1 MLNSPTKP
9 KDNTTKNLL
18 NPDIANNELELE
30 LEEYTKSAVR
40 KIRFTVMIKP
50 AIISLI
56 ALFISFY
63 LDLSEVPILG
73 NITIDIAKMLFPT
86 WQPVTGDV
94 EPFRFWWLP
103 LISYSLFV
111 LFAYFAYNKLKLEII
126 RTPASGTID
135 RIINSYTSIIDSIAT
150 ALPLIGAAILL
161 ISIKLGEEVFLGL
174 SVPFE
179 IKALIVLA
187 LGKLFEPVL
196 DQLGVEFQTVVNH
209 VSDIKEKYFSRIQ
222 VENSK
227 NLLKQLNQTGAGL
240 GTGLSYGTELSLAEV
255 EKIRTLIEQ
264 SAKLSEIMK
273 VNFNAISTLSDKIN
287 QIEGISS
294 QKITELS
301 ALANSI
307 NQASHSLSDEKT
319 IAGLKHL
326 EAIVVKK

>member
-1 MLNSPTKP
+1 MLTTPTKP
-9 KDNTTKNLL
+9 KENITKNLL

-40 KIRFTVMIKP
+40 KIKFTVMIKP
-50 AIISLI
+50 AIISII

-73 NITIDIAKMLFPT
+73 NITIDLAKSLFPS
-86 WQPVTGDV
+86 WQPATGDV

-111 LFAYFAYNKLKLEII
+111 LLAFFAYNKLKLEII

-196 DQLGVEFQTVVNH
+196 DQLGVEFQTIVNH

-227 NLLKQLNQTGAGL
+227 NLLKQLNQP
-240 GTGLSYGTELSLAEV
+240 GTGIGSGTDLSLAEI
-255 EKIRTLIEQ
+255 EKFKMLVEQ

-273 VNFNAISTLSDKIN
+273 VNFNAISALADKIN
-287 QIEGISS
+287 QYEGISS
-294 QKITELS
+294 QKISELNT
-301 ALANSI
+301 LANSI

-319 IAGLKHL
+319 LASLKHL